1 MSNCLLIPV
10 SCFATPV
17 LFRRRQRGQRPFEY
31 PSAHSI
37 DVDRKNDRLL
47 VAPSFSVR
55 GDLTV
60 LVNWQ
65 SRLTH

>member
-1 MSNCLLIPV
+1 LPLASDTLLGPYRI
-10 SCFATPV
+10 
-17 LFRRRQRGQRPFEY
+17 RRLIGAGGMGEVY
-31 PSAHSI
+31 EAI
-37 DVDRKNDRLL
+37 DVRLDRKNDRLL

-65 SRLTH
+65 SRLTN